1 MVKIG
6 IIGGSGL
13 DNPKLLE
20 NFEEREIETEYG
32 FPSSKITCGKLKGID
47 VCILSRHGK
56 GHIIPPSHVN
66 FRANLSALKLL
77 GCTHIIATTAVGS
90 LKEEIKPG
98 DLVFPRQFID
108 FTKQRKSSFFDK
120 PGNVVHTPMAEPYN
134 KEIREVLCKICNEL
148 NFSYHKDKTVIT
160 IEGPRFSTK
169 AESHMFRQL
178 GADIINMSSCPETAL
193 ANELNIPYQ
202 AIAMST
208 DYDCWRENEES
219 VTWEIIER
227 RMKENADKVK
237 QLLIRAVEIIGNYDE
252 EFIKSKIRTI
262 PDFPKKG
269 IMFRDI
275 TTLLGDAAGMKKAV
289 EILFNR
295 YKNKKIDIVAGI
307 ESRGFI
313 FGSILADRLNAKF
326 IPIRKKGK
334 LPYLTARQEYDLE
347 YGKDAIEIHL
357 DAVKKDEKVLV
368 IDDLIATG
376 GTALA
381 ACQLIEKVGGIV
393 EECAFVIE
401 LPELKG
407 KEKLGKYNSFSI
419 VGFEGE

>member
-208 DYDCWRENEES
+208 DYDCWKTDRPPVTFEEILKVMHENSE
-219 VTWEIIER
+219 
-227 RMKENADKVK
+227 KVK
-237 QLLIRAVEIIGNYDE
+237 SLIMN
-252 EFIKSKIRTI
+252 TI
-262 PDFPKKG
+262 P
-269 IMFRDI
+269 
-275 TTLLGDAAGMKKAV
+275 
-289 EILFNR
+289 
-295 YKNKKIDIVAGI
+295 KI
-307 ESRGFI
+307 
-313 FGSILADRLNAKF
+313 
-326 IPIRKKGK
+326 
-334 LPYLTARQEYDLE
+334 
-347 YGKDAIEIHL
+347 
-357 DAVKKDEKVLV
+357 
-368 IDDLIATG
+368 
-376 GTALA
+376 
-381 ACQLIEKVGGIV
+381 
-393 EECAFVIE
+393 
-401 LPELKG
+401 
-407 KEKLGKYNSFSI
+407 
-419 VGFEGE
+419 